1 MVTELEHTN
10 SITIDNQSVK
20 AQPDIYKEEQQRG
33 EHGGVQMSSSN
44 SFHLGY
50 HYVNINNPS
59 GAEQGKNTIKI
70 PQLPAKLQKEFLSTT
85 FEQVGLQ
92 GPPTGVKLIEWSYD
106 S

>member
-1 MVTELEHTN
+1 
-10 SITIDNQSVK
+10 
-20 AQPDIYKEEQQRG
+20 
-33 EHGGVQMSSSN
+33 MSSSN

-85 FEQVGLQ
+85 FEQVGL
-92 GPPTGVKLIEWSYD
+92 
-106 S
+106 